1 MIVTAS
7 EVDVLSQEATS
18 RFADLP
24 TMRVH
29 YHDAGSG
36 PALLMLHG
44 GGPGASGWSNFKQ
57 NLRALTPH
65 FRTLLVDQPGF
76 GRTDKPVHDLPQ
88 HGLTA
93 QVLVELL
100 DHLGIDQATPVGNS
114 MGGAASLE
122 LTLSH
127 PNRVDKLVLMAPAG
141 GSLPVTSAISAETK
155 LLRTFYTAPPGPSLE
170 RTRELIHAMVFHGDR
185 VDPQTLQERFEAAM
199 DPEPSAYNA
208 RMFKNWAAGGAP
220 RQWTRLAE
228 ITHPT
233 LLLWG
238 REDKILPLD
247 SSLHM
252 LHQMPN
258 AQLHVFPNCGH
269 WCQVEAA
276 DAFER
281 QIIDFLQPAE

>member
-1 MIVTAS
+1 MLKGGKSREPAFVRGQPDKSPLLAR
-7 EVDVLSQEATS
+7 VLSADETEVMPPQGERVSAAEA
-18 RFADLP
+18 
-24 TMRVH
+24 
-29 YHDAGSG
+29 
-36 PALLMLHG
+36 
-44 GGPGASGWSNFKQ
+44 
-57 NLRALTPH
+57 
-65 FRTLLVDQPGF
+65 
-76 GRTDKPVHDLPQ
+76 
-88 HGLTA
+88 
-93 QVLVELL
+93 
-100 DHLGIDQATPVGNS
+100 
-114 MGGAASLE
+114 
-122 LTLSH
+122 
-127 PNRVDKLVLMAPAG
+127 
-141 GSLPVTSAISAETK
+141 K